1 MCLSCILVIFRESQ
15 EQKNTV
21 AFLNFDLPFDS
32 QETTQNNSPSTEIC
46 GVKWY
51 LALFSPQATWCCAT
65 PLNVAEFTA
74 PLLKQFTEETRT
86 FDNFPSLCFFL
97 CASFTHRGA
106 HSLRGKSVR
115 NPHKLREK
123 QDGRS
128 IVRRLC
134 SLHCLGVWWLF
145 FPLFFFRCTCMFWTA
160 QEVKVNFSERSAFAV
175 QEDSGHF
182 HSTATVSSDPWLAC
196 YHISKLLSM
205 YKHTSPAG
213 EHALQR

>member
-134 SLHCLGVWWLF
+134 SLHCLRVWWLF
-145 FPLFFFRCTCMFWTA
+145 FPLFLQMYLYVLDCARGESEFQWEKCLRCTRRQRT
-160 QEVKVNFSERSAFAV
+160 
-175 QEDSGHF
+175 
-182 HSTATVSSDPWLAC
+182 
-196 YHISKLLSM
+196 LS
-205 YKHTSPAG
+205 
-213 EHALQR
+213 LNRDC